1 MKVYKTNY
9 KFQSTN
15 PWWDPHLMTMT
26 EFCNNNKHLPIR
38 LSVYNYSNSGE
49 HKMYGS
55 VEITTRGIEMLPGK
69 VLELRDAKGKVNGRI
84 QFNQF
89 QMDMRPSLLEYLKHG
104 WRLNVSIAV
113 DFTLSNLEIKDYRS
127 LHRQSKDGEMNQYEK
142 AIFEVCNVMS
152 NYT

>member
-1 MKVYKTNY
+1 MLKIWADKIKSTADIIKFQISAELKSKRFLCFGTDNPYLQIDRARQAHTDDFVKVYRTNH
-9 KFQSTN
+9 KFQETN

-69 VLELRDAKGKVNGRI
+69 VLVLKDPKGRVTGQI
-84 QFNQF
+84 
-89 QMDMRPSLLEYLKHG
+89 
-104 WRLNVSIAV
+104 
-113 DFTLSNLEIKDYRS
+113 
-127 LHRQSKDGEMNQYEK
+127 
-142 AIFEVCNVMS
+142 
-152 NYT
+152 